1 MDCSS
6 LFYSLDIVAIN
17 GHTLN
22 MEQRAALQTSSTLL
36 KKRHRFRRL
45 LFWGKIL
52 GLKVDYFIVQGRGED
67 EVKEKTFLY
76 SINCLEWFTLPRVT
90 DTMIEQ
96 VAIKAKGR
104 FYGDPAH
111 VYEADDENE
120 KTRVTEEH
128 RLAVAVHQIESE
140 VSVVPRGAFIKM
152 ARGMVQVNRSFAGL
166 SYTEAAKLEN
176 YLHFTE
182 PQHLKNKSLLEMAD
196 LNPAYDFL
204 DPLSVDVP
212 NGWCLQFECARTVC
226 TIRSL
231 LWPGLIFYHVPM
243 TVQYGYIYI
252 GDGLRNLDLPFM
264 L

>member
-1 MDCSS
+1 METNTLSHF
-6 LFYSLDIVAIN
+6 LEMVA
-17 GHTLN
+17 GSGCTLN
-22 MEQRAALQTSSTLL
+22 MEQRTILQTSLILL
-36 KKRHRFRRL
+36 RKKEQFKRV
-45 LFWGKIL
+45 LFWGKIM
-52 GLKVDYFIVQGRGED
+52 GRVVDYFIVQGRGED
-67 EVKEKTFLY
+67 ELKDKKYLY